1 MAIGDGAR
9 GVPKGAAVTVRDVRA
24 LRVKLLNHVALS
36 DHIGGHNDT
45 ILSELD
51 AIGSTDSDKRSLLA
65 RTLELLHEIATAAG
79 AKSSVR
85 WRAAKTITET
95 ITELTKDRTN
105 ARVSASKLA
114 QQNVEHIDKVKL
126 KQREL
131 DIAEGM
137 GGQSSAPNR
146 ALADLS
152 DDELKGM
159 LTHGNHAALDEEIA
173 IEDADAEA
181 DAG

>member
-9 GVPKGAAVTVRDVRA
+9 GVAKGAQVTVRDIRA

-36 DHIGGHNDT
+36 DHIGGHTDE
-45 ILSELD
+45 ILKEID
-51 AIGSTDSDKRSLLA
+51 AIGSADDKRSLLA
-65 RTLELLHEIATAAG
+65 RSLELLHEIATASG
-79 AKSSVR
+79 SKGSVR

-95 ITELTKDRTN
+95 ITELTKDRTK
-105 ARVSASKLA
+105 ARIEASRLA
-114 QQNVEHIDKVKL
+114 QQSNEHGDKVKL
-126 KQREL
+126 KEREL

-137 GGQSSAPNR
+137 GGLPGGAPAR
-146 ALADLS
+146 ALSGLT

-159 LTHGNHAALDEEIA
+159 LTHGNHEAADEEIA
-173 IEDADAEA
+173 IEGADEDS